1 MYCSVV
7 LYLSRSEVKGHPL
20 SPSSQETSSLDF
32 LQFVGWAGPFPA
44 PLFGCQPAQA
54 RSSGL
59 PATGA
64 RLVCGRSCLG
74 SNGASPQERLGA
86 GKAYPYTPGTCRCHH
101 TSTCPEIERQKKMFW
116 GKSDSRPTTQQ
127 EPSQNN
133 QTTDAMEENPTKS
146 AGDVSGESK
155 SSAELDRQTREILES
170 KIVREVSHQRMN
182 SKISGNEP
190 LSCMKSFDKLLG
202 CYSISNQ
209 IKSIYRYGN
218 LDYDACN
225 QSFRD
230 FKFCLSLKYKYDN
243 SDPNNDL
250 QSLHWNRRKAEKI
263 LNGPNSQDVWEARQ
277 IEPMESALFK
287 S

>member
-1 MYCSVV
+1 
-7 LYLSRSEVKGHPL
+7 
-20 SPSSQETSSLDF
+20 
-32 LQFVGWAGPFPA
+32 
-44 PLFGCQPAQA
+44 
-54 RSSGL
+54 
-59 PATGA
+59 
-64 RLVCGRSCLG
+64 
-74 SNGASPQERLGA
+74 
-86 GKAYPYTPGTCRCHH
+86 
-101 TSTCPEIERQKKMFW
+101 MFW